1 MLGIEW
7 TAPTIQFLTT
17 AAIFV
22 TMLHTPH
29 QVNILI
35 IMPAIM
41 VTVKRKSHDT

>member
-1 MLGIEW
+1 MVG
-7 TAPTIQFLTT
+7 ADHTIPHT

-35 IMPAIM
+35 IMPAIT

>member
-1 MLGIEW
+1 MDG
-7 TAPTIQFLTT
+7 ADHTIPHT

-35 IMPAIM
+35 IMPAIT